1 MTFRFIHFFQ
11 RRQLRNVFLAPPVS
25 AQPLLITH
33 EDRIHSVSF
42 LGTFSIAK
50 LRSFR
55 IFFKT
60 GLTLSSHKKKTANPA
75 MLMHIIEIASM
86 NPKPINSCE
95 SPRLCW
101 HRHEILTQKSN
112 QNRRC
117 ESEGHEDAQ
126 AVERFSIKNTSS
138 RLD

>member
-1 MTFRFIHFFQ
+1 
-11 RRQLRNVFLAPPVS
+11 
-25 AQPLLITH
+25 
-33 EDRIHSVSF
+33 
-42 LGTFSIAK
+42 
-50 LRSFR
+50 
-55 IFFKT
+55 
-60 GLTLSSHKKKTANPA
+60 

-112 QNRRC
+112 QNQRC

-126 AVERFSIKNTSS
+126 AVERFSIKNTSDLTES
-138 RLD
+138 DSNHSNPFKFHACDTFILTPSCAGALFRPMAAFALQNEGPRNKMHHFSPKSHEMRGKAMTSL